1 MNSKQ
6 IAIIGIIAIIIIIA
20 GIYASG
26 ILTKGTTGG
35 QNQTITVLAGA
46 GFVKVTDDLKTEFEK
61 SHPGVTV
68 NVKNAGS
75 AELFGI
81 LETQKSADIFLPADY
96 NYMQNGMNKGDIQNA
111 TVKNITQNIPVIAVK
126 KGNPKNITS
135 LNDLAKPGVKVAIGD
150 PKAAAIGLTTENIL
164 NKTGL
169 NKTVQAN
176 VVVKTTTVDQL
187 LTDLITGQVDAVI
200 IWQDMATWPE
210 GQGKIDVI
218 QIPANETTVGTVPIA
233 ETVYTQNNGLAKE
246 FEDFATG
253 PQGMAI
259 WEKWGFKPISQ

>member
-1 MNSKQ
+1 MNTKQ
-6 IAIIGIIAIIIIIA
+6 LAIIGIVAIVIIISA
-20 GIYASG
+20 TYASG
-26 ILTKGTTGG
+26 ILTNNGSNG

-46 GFVKVTDDLKTEFEK
+46 GFVKVTNDLKTEFEK
-61 SHPGVTV
+61 THPGVTV
-68 NVKNAGS
+68 NVKNGGS
-75 AELFGI
+75 GELFGI

-96 NYMQNGMNKGDIQNA
+96 KYMQDAINNGYVQNN
-111 TVKNITQNIPVIAVK
+111 TVKNITQNIPVIGVQ

-135 LNDLAKPGVKVAIGD
+135 IYDLAKPGIKVAIGD
-150 PKAAAIGLTTENIL
+150 PKGPAIGKTTEDIL
-164 NKTGL
+164 NNTNL

-176 VVVKTTTVDQL
+176 VVVKTTTVNQL
-187 LTDLITGQVDAVI
+187 LTYLVTDQADAVI

-218 QIPANETTVGTVPIA
+218 QIPTNESKVSTVPIA
-233 ETVYTQNNGLAKE
+233 ETVYTQNNNLAKE

-259 WEKWGFKPISQ
+259 WEKWGFKPISG